1 MQNVIGK
8 LKLTITMEKQNSEEL
23 YKKLTAFDLDRSDK
37 INVVKEILYKFSYCN
52 LDEVF
57 DNPDLLRRSVINYL
71 YSGEFKLEDENKINA
86 TAEGCLKKI
95 FNYLENEELNKKN
108 DELTDKLTLVSK
120 LSNRKKKTKLEAE
133 IKILENYISGLKK
146 SIDKIPFDKF
156 YEKVHNNWTIINKK
170 EGGGEKEVGIHKNLL
185 NKFKQGE
192 NKIKYLLVYEAPPFD
207 KDENYFLLS
216 NGGSYGAPIKD
227 CFDTPD
233 TDKPI
238 IDILF
243 ENNVGFFDLIMA
255 GIPIAEAK
263 ISFEGNA
270 KPIRY
275 FWSTNAK
282 WKIGDKQL
290 PIILFELGIFNLIK
304 EGLTFEDRPL
314 IAIGTPVNTSA
325 SIFEFYSKQYLEV
338 YKKET
343 WSIEDNAIVT
353 DCDFDNIIFNT
364 PKTPGFKEILTVNL
378 SLINTPSTF
387 EIRGTKGETY
397 PLFKANI
404 IGSSNFPSGN
414 LLKNAFNII

>member
-1 MQNVIGK
+1 M
-8 LKLTITMEKQNSEEL
+8 TTRQNSQKFYNKLLEFDEDP
-23 YKKLTAFDLDRSDK
+23 KKKRN
-37 INVVKEILYKFSYCN
+37 INYVKELLYNFSYCN
-52 LDEVF
+52 LDKVF
-57 DNPDLLRRSVINYL
+57 NDPGLLRRSVINYL
-71 YSGEFKLEDENKINA
+71 YSGKFKLEYANKINSD
-86 TAEGCLKKI
+86 AEKCLKNI
-95 FNYLENEELNKKN
+95 FNYLENEELDKKN
-108 DELTDKLTLVSK
+108 DELTDKLTLVLK
-120 LSNRKKKTKLEAE
+120 LSNPKKKMKLEGE
-133 IKILENYISGLKK
+133 ITNLKDYISELEK
-146 SIDKIPFDKF
+146 SIDKNPFDKF
-156 YEKVHNNWTIINKK
+156 YKKVHENWTEINEKK
-170 EGGGEKEVGIHKNLL
+170 DGGEKEVGIHKKLL
-185 NKFKQGE
+185 SKFKKEG

-207 KDENYFLLS
+207 KKENYFLFS
-216 NGGSYGAPIKD
+216 NGGYYGAPIKD
-227 CFDTPD
+227 CFDTPE
-233 TDKPI
+233 TEKRI

-263 ISFEGNA
+263 ISIGGNA

-275 FWSTNAK
+275 FWSTHEK

-338 YKKET
+338 YKKDKWIMNEN
-343 WSIEDNAIVT
+343 EIVT
-353 DCDFDNIIFNT
+353 ALDFDNVIFNN
-364 PKTPGFKEILTVNL
+364 PKTEGFKEILTVNL

-414 LLKNAFNII
+414 LLKNAFDII